1 MFLGTGEHT
10 DIDYFLP
17 LSDPADAAGNEKEKE
32 IRIEVKNI
40 KTEAPQEIDMVD
52 VENEEP
58 LMDDDHQRLSIDQQE
73 KITGNMAVL
82 DSVPE
87 KLKELYTNRIKK
99 TLMVMKEH

>member
-1 MFLGTGEHT
+1 
-10 DIDYFLP
+10 
-17 LSDPADAAGNEKEKE
+17 
-32 IRIEVKNI
+32 
-40 KTEAPQEIDMVD
+40 MVD

-99 TLMVMKEH
+99 TLKVMKER